1 MFNKEEC
8 LKIIAKHRTDEVVVA
23 TMGVTVPW
31 GQLSEHPLDYA
42 SVGSAMGHAADFGL
56 GIALA
61 RPDKKVLVLNGDGSM
76 LMCLGTLATVTAL
89 NKPAHNYYLFV
100 CENGSYE
107 VTGNQPIPG
116 GQNFSFTTIARG
128 AGFEKF
134 YEFDEPNS
142 LDAAL
147 PSILA
152 ESGPALINLKLALAN
167 EPPPNR
173 SAGHAVRY
181 LRGTLAEST
190 HELREALNTR

>member
-8 LKIIAKHRTDEVVVA
+8 LEVIAKHRTDEVVVA

-31 GQLSEHPLDYA
+31 GQISDHPLDYA

-89 NKPAHNYYLFV
+89 QKSAHNFYLFV

-134 YEFDEPNS
+134 YEFEDADS
-142 LDAAL
+142 LDTAL

-152 ESGPALINLKLALAN
+152 EAGPTLINLKLALAN
-167 EPPPNR
+167 EPPPTR
-173 SAGHAVRY
+173 SGEHAVRF
-181 LRGTLAEST
+181 LRPTLAEST
-190 HELREALNTR
+190 HELRQALKA

>member
-8 LKIIAKHRTDEVVVA
+8 LKIIAKHRADEVVVA

-31 GQLSEHPLDYA
+31 GQISEHPLDYA

-89 NKPAHNYYLFV
+89 NKPAHNFYLFV

-134 YEFDEPNS
+134 YEFDDPNS
-142 LDAAL
+142 LDASL

-152 ESGPALINLKLALAN
+152 EAGPTLINLKIALAN
-167 EPPPNR
+167 EPPPTR
-173 SAGHAVRY
+173 SAKHAVRF
-181 LRGTLAEST
+181 LRGTLAKST
-190 HELREALNTR
+190 HELREALNA

>member
-8 LKIIAKHRTDEVVVA
+8 LKVIAKYRTDEVVIA

-31 GQLSEHPLDYA
+31 GQISEHPLDYA

-89 NKPAHNYYLFV
+89 NKSAHNYYLFV

-134 YEFDEPNS
+134 YEFDTPDS
-142 LDAAL
+142 LEASL

-152 ESGPALINLKLALAN
+152 EAGPVLINLKLALAN

-173 SAGHAVRY
+173 SAEHSVRY

-190 HELREALNTR
+190 HELRQTLKTK